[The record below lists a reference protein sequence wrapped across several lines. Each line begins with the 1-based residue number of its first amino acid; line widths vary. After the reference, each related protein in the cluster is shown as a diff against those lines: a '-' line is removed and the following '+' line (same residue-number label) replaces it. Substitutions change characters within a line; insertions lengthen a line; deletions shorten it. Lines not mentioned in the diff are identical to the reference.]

1 MGQFF
6 DILTTVVS
14 GTAVF
19 LLVVTAINVSARLV
33 RMTFGRK
40 SGLKRKAAAQ
50 SDKAANNAEPANL
63 PGQKEELP
71 GIDERCA
78 IYKEKYLTCKPLAK
92 RAHVC
97 IEQENA
103 CIIKYILLGID
114 PKATM
119 SGYINNIVDE
129 HLKKYS
135 PEIMKLY
142 NEKKADDGN

>member
-1 MGQFF
+1 MIMEQSF

-14 GTAVF
+14 GTAVL
-19 LLVVTAINVSARLV
+19 LLVVTAIHASARLLQ
-33 RMTFGRK
+33 MTFGKK
-40 SGLKRKAAAQ
+40 SGLNRKDTAKSNEAV
-50 SDKAANNAEPANL
+50 KNAEPVNL
-63 PGQKEELP
+63 PEQKKESP

-92 RAHVC
+92 RAQVC

-103 CIIKYILLGID
+103 CIIKYMLMVID

-142 NEKKADDGN
+142 KDKES

>member
-1 MGQFF
+1 MGDFF
-6 DILTTVVS
+6 DTMTIVVVIIM
-14 GTAVF
+14 VF
-19 LLVVTAINVSARLV
+19 LVLVIAIHASARLV
-33 RMTFGRK
+33 QMTFGRK
-40 SGLKRKAAAQ
+40 SGLKQKDTAKSNEAV
-50 SDKAANNAEPANL
+50 L
-63 PGQKEELP
+63 PEQKKESP

-92 RAHVC
+92 RAQVC

-103 CIIKYILLGID
+103 CIIKYMLLVID

-135 PEIMKLY
+135 PEIIKLY
-142 NEKKADDGN
+142 EEKKADYGN

>member
-1 MGQFF
+1 MGDFF
-6 DILTTVVS
+6 DTMTIVVVIIM
-14 GTAVF
+14 VF
-19 LLVVTAINVSARLV
+19 LVLVIAINSYARLV
-33 RMTFGRK
+33 QITFGRK
-40 SGLKRKAAAQ
+40 SGLKH
-50 SDKAANNAEPANL
+50 AEPVNL
-63 PGQKEELP
+63 PEQKKESP

-92 RAHVC
+92 RAQVC

-103 CIIKYILLGID
+103 CIIKYMLMVID

-142 NEKKADDGN
+142 KDKES